1 MFTWRRRRLYRDTR
15 FRLRQIRIVA
25 RTAQCYLS
33 RLDHCVAVLWRTISS
48 VKQFFS
54 IFIQWPTLLYCSY
67 FSERLWSSN
76 SVRPCASVFN
86 FIFLVLIG
94 FILVLRVV
102 ALISISHSYG
112 WMAGC
117 LSPVFMFP
125 PIFIIFSSYF
135 IYFKSSV

>member
-1 MFTWRRRRLYRDTR
+1 MQHKFAEFYDAKRIKSISLLRLIAIYKKIHLGTD
-15 FRLRQIRIVA
+15 L
-25 RTAQCYLS
+25 LW
-33 RLDHCVAVLWRTISS
+33 CVDPCFL
-48 VKQFFS
+48 QFLPM
-54 IFIQWPTLLYCSY
+54 FIQWPTLLYCSY